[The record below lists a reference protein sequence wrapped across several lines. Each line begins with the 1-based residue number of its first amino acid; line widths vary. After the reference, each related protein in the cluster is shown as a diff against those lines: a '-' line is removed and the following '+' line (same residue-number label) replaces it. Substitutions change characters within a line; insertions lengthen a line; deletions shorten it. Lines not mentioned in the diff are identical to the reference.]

1 MGSFLLHK
9 ERECEE
15 VATLDGDSYKFAGT
29 LGFIKKVSLKGRDPA
44 YLWDD
49 LSSGLL
55 PPLHIQN
62 ILSCGLECFNGDEV
76 KDDHD
81 TIIEEFVERAGLQA
95 SAYLARVLLSHA
107 MIGSVKKKQIRQ
119 SEQIEEMNLKTK
131 NFLSTNSK
139 KLGRSLAVISL
150 ISIAL
155 VCTSFSF

>member
-1 MGSFLLHK
+1 MHK

-29 LGFIKKVSLKGRDPA
+29 LGFIKKVALKGRDPA

-62 ILSCGLECFNGDEV
+62 ILSCSLEKLNGDDV
-76 KDDHD
+76 KDNHD
-81 TIIEEFVERAGLQA
+81 DIIELFVERAGLQA

-107 MIGSVKKKQIRQ
+107 MVGSVKKKQIRQ
-119 SEQIEEMNLKTK
+119 GEQIEEMKLKTK
-131 NFLSTNSK
+131 NFLSMSSK
-139 KLGRSLAVISL
+139 KRGLLLAAISL
-150 ISIAL
+150 TSIAL
-155 VCTSFSF
+155 VCMSFSY